1 MALNLF
7 YRSIRMRYTLL
18 ILTLLCAVTYAQ
30 TQSTDTLARID
41 EIFTHWNNATPGGSV
56 LVSRG
61 DKIIYHKAFGLAD
74 LEHNIP
80 NTTETIFE
88 SGSVAKQFTAA
99 SVLLLATEGKLS
111 TQDDVRKY
119 IPELPVYD
127 APILIQHLL
136 NHTSGLKDWGSIGSL
151 TGWPRTTRVY
161 TQELAL
167 EIISKQKSLNFTPGT
182 EYSYSNS
189 NYSLLVTITER
200 VSGMSLAD
208 FTRTRFFEPLG
219 MTHTQWRDNFREIIP
234 NRAVAYSKTIS
245 GNYEQMMPF
254 ENVHGHGGL
263 LTTTGDLL
271 KWNTLLQ
278 THSIGGDKLYALRVQ
293 QGRLKNGEQIRYAG
307 GLNVGKFNNFTEIS
321 HSGATAGYRAWLA
334 YYPDK
339 EITIALLSN
348 DSWGDVAW
356 AGNQIS
362 GILLG
367 VEELKSVQFEPPEV
381 AESDIKKFNGIYR
394 GIRTFNAFTINYQG
408 ERSALI
414 HPIHRD
420 TIELLTTKFAYINKN
435 RILKVSGTDTVSYK
449 RVSPADTTVRFNQS
463 LTGKYVSEAADVTFT
478 ITVKD
483 NQLWINRKPATSFK
497 LEPIYRDGYRYDQ
510 FDLLEFT
517 RDKKGRVTGFEISL
531 TRAERIPF
539 IKVNDSK

>member
-1 MALNLF
+1 MKHVL
-7 YRSIRMRYTLL
+7 
-18 ILTLLCAVTYAQ
+18 LLCAFCTLFFSAQ
-30 TQSTDTLARID
+30 SQTADTLNRID

-74 LEHNIP
+74 LEHNVP

-99 SVLLLATEGKLS
+99 SILLLVTEGKLS

-167 EIISKQKSLNFTPGT
+167 EIICKQKSLNFTPGT

-189 NYSLLVTITER
+189 NYSLLVTIVER
-200 VSGMSLAD
+200 VAKQSLAE

-219 MTHTQWRDNFREIIP
+219 MTHTKWRDNFREIIP
-234 NRAVAYSKTIS
+234 NRAVAYSRTIS

-271 KWNTLLQ
+271 KWNALLQ
-278 THSIGGDKLYALRVQ
+278 THTIGGDKLYALRVQ

-348 DSWGDVAW
+348 DSRGDVIW

-367 VEELKSVQFEPPEV
+367 VEELKPVQFEPPEV
-381 AESDIKKFNGIYR
+381 AESDIEKFNGIYR
-394 GIRTFNAFTINYQG
+394 GIRTFDAFRINYQG
-408 ERSALI
+408 EKSVMI

-420 TIELLTTKFAYINKN
+420 TIELFTTKFAYINKN

-449 RVSPADTTVRFNQS
+449 RVSPADTTVGFNQS
-463 LTGKYVSEAADVTFT
+463 LTGKYVSEAADATFT
-478 ITVKD
+478 ITVKH